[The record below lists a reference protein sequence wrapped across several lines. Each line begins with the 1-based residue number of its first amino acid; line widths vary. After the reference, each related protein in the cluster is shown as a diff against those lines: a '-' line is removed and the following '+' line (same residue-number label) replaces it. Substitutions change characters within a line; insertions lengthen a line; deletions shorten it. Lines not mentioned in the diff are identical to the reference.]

1 MRAVEVVLEH
11 QLPVAVVDVLEHAAR
26 DFQLAAG
33 RAVDEVV
40 EGGLGGSKEFQQI
53 RSGRGQ
59 GSENEPA
66 IGRDARHGFQSG
78 GQAALLIAGL
88 ERHGAQHARRVV
100 APAVIGAHEA
110 FRIALAL
117 RAHHRSA
124 VRAAIDQHRD
134 LVIFFFYDNYGFPP
148 HARGE
153 VVAGVL
159 DLALVA
165 EHQPGAA
172 EDARHLER
180 EDFRVGV
187 HAAVHAVGLH
197 QHGELLV
204 RGHAMIVAVAHLH
217 ADEIAHYQREGW
229 VVPRYRLPPAR
240 VAAMVQALEQ
250 LLRDN
255 PGVRPEKLVSAHIEG
270 DNGEGVRG
278 SRAFLELA
286 LDPQIVE
293 LVSGVLG
300 DDVIL
305 WGCHV
310 FCKPAVEGYETPW
323 HQDGH
328 YWPIRPL
335 ATCTAWVALEPS
347 TVANGCLR
355 VIPRSHAR
363 RRLYE
368 HLHEE
373 RTDLTLSQRTAA
385 GAFDEAQA
393 VDIELEPGQ
402 MSLHDVYMI
411 HGAKPNTSGMR
422 RTGAALRYMPST
434 SVFDRQLRP
443 VDGKSGVPVDF
454 ARRPLWLVRGVDR
467 SGRNDLRTGHG
478 S

>member
-1 MRAVEVVLEH
+1 M
-11 QLPVAVVDVLEHAAR
+11 AR
-26 DFQLAAG
+26 LND
-33 RAVDEVV
+33 
-40 EGGLGGSKEFQQI
+40 
-53 RSGRGQ
+53 
-59 GSENEPA
+59 
-66 IGRDARHGFQSG
+66 
-78 GQAALLIAGL
+78 
-88 ERHGAQHARRVV
+88 
-100 APAVIGAHEA
+100 
-110 FRIALAL
+110 
-117 RAHHRSA
+117 
-124 VRAAIDQHRD
+124 
-134 LVIFFFYDNYGFPP
+134 
-148 HARGE
+148 
-153 VVAGVL
+153 
-159 DLALVA
+159 
-165 EHQPGAA
+165 
-172 EDARHLER
+172 
-180 EDFRVGV
+180 
-187 HAAVHAVGLH
+187 
-197 QHGELLV
+197 
-204 RGHAMIVAVAHLH
+204 
-217 ADEIAHYQREGW
+217 DEIAHYRREGW

-286 LDPQIVE
+286 LDPEIVE

-355 VIPRSHAR
+355 VIPRSHAE
-363 RRLYE
+363 RRLHE

-373 RTDLTLSQRTAA
+373 RTDLTLSQRMAEV
-385 GAFDEAQA
+385 DESAA

-411 HGAKPNTSGMR
+411 HGARPNTSAMR

-434 SVFDRQLRP
+434 SVFERNLRP
-443 VDGKSGVPVDF
+443 VDGKSGVPVNF
-454 ARRPLWLVRGVDR
+454 ARRPLWLVKGVDR
-467 SGRNDLRTGHG
+467 SGRNDFAIGHPR
-478 S
+478 

>member
-1 MRAVEVVLEH
+1 
-11 QLPVAVVDVLEHAAR
+11 
-26 DFQLAAG
+26 
-33 RAVDEVV
+33 
-40 EGGLGGSKEFQQI
+40 
-53 RSGRGQ
+53 
-59 GSENEPA
+59 
-66 IGRDARHGFQSG
+66 
-78 GQAALLIAGL
+78 
-88 ERHGAQHARRVV
+88 
-100 APAVIGAHEA
+100 
-110 FRIALAL
+110 
-117 RAHHRSA
+117 
-124 VRAAIDQHRD
+124 
-134 LVIFFFYDNYGFPP
+134 
-148 HARGE
+148 
-153 VVAGVL
+153 
-159 DLALVA
+159 
-165 EHQPGAA
+165 
-172 EDARHLER
+172 
-180 EDFRVGV
+180 
-187 HAAVHAVGLH
+187 
-197 QHGELLV
+197 
-204 RGHAMIVAVAHLH
+204 MIVAVAHLH
-217 ADEIAHYQREGW
+217 ADEIAHYRREGW
-229 VVPRYRLPPAR
+229 VVPRYRLPAAR

-278 SRAFLELA
+278 SRAFLDLA
-286 LDPQIVE
+286 RDREIVE

-363 RRLYE
+363 RHLYE

-373 RTDLTLSQRTAA
+373 RTDLTLSQRMAA

-411 HGAKPNTSGMR
+411 HGARPNTSGKR
-422 RTGAALRYMPST
+422 RTGVALRYMPST
-434 SVFDRQLRP
+434 SLFDRSLRP
-443 VDGKSGVPVDF
+443 VDGKTGVPVNF
-454 ARRPLWLVRGVDR
+454 ASRPLWLVKGVDR
-467 SGRNDLRTGHG
+467 AGNDFRIGHPALPARA
-478 S
+478 